1 MKFKLISLFLFFSLL
16 GTLTMFAQTE
26 IKGTVTTKED
36 GQPLPGTNILVKNG
50 KAGTTTDFDG
60 YYTISVPSKETVLVF
75 SYQGYK
81 STEVAVGNQTTINV
95 VLEEDI
101 SSLDEIVVIGYGTSR
116 KKDLTGSISSIKSE
130 DLEATKVTT
139 PDEFVQGRVS
149 GLLLIQTSGQPGAA
163 TSVRIR
169 GSSSINA
176 GSEPLYVIDGFPVD
190 SNSDNL
196 GGSVAEGPNLNAL
209 ATISPSDIES
219 IDVLKDASATAIY
232 GSRGANGV
240 IIITTKRGI
249 NGKAQINYDTY
260 LSVSQVSK
268 QLDVLDA
275 GQFAFYINEARY
287 NNGSPRFYTN
297 PFKFG
302 KGTDWQDEIF
312 RTAYTKNHDL
322 SIKGGNDKVK
332 YALSASFM
340 DQEGIIIETDFT
352 RYNFRANL
360 DFKASDKLS
369 IENSFS
375 VSRSDYN
382 SARTD
387 TNGGLGVSSAVTGA
401 YLFNPLLPVFDSE
414 GNYVKGDFE
423 VQDDGSF
430 INSINGSP
438 EMIQNFASPVAY
450 QNLLESRGK
459 TTRILDNLAINW
471 ELIKHLTLKVSG
483 GADIV
488 LHEEYL
494 FRTAE
499 LDFGNSASAYGAKS
513 KRLSTNLLAETTL
526 TYENTFS
533 DKHRLNAF
541 IGTSI
546 QDFTIDEIGVSAQ
559 NFSSENFGYDNLSQF
574 STLPGIFDGLIK
586 SRLLSYFGRL
596 NYILSDKYIFTVT
609 GRADGSSKF
618 GDGNKF
624 GFFPSGAFAWNV
636 SDEEFMKNSNTY
648 LKLRLG
654 YGLIGNESILP
665 YSSLA
670 TFATNYQPFN
680 NIFVSGIY
688 PTSPGNPELKWE
700 RTEQYNVGV
709 DVRFFNDRVGI
720 TADAYVKNTKDLLLN
735 LQTPT
740 QIGTPQLIVNAGEVR
755 NSGIELALNT
765 TNIKSEN
772 FSWDTNIT
780 AAYNKNEI
788 IDLAGLDN
796 ISTGNSIL
804 GITGWQRLVEG
815 GEIGA
820 FYGYVSDGI
829 MQLDDT
835 PANTPL
841 FATDNGVVTPG
852 ERKYKDLN
860 GDGIIDADNDRTF
873 LGNPI
878 PEYTFGITNTFNYKG
893 FDLNIFFQGV
903 AGNEIANFNRL
914 TLEDLNGR
922 NNVLTEA
929 FANRWTPQ
937 NPSNEFTRAFAGV
950 RTNRFSDVYI
960 EDGSYLRL
968 KSISFGYSISSDFL
982 SKLAI
987 NRLRIY
993 VSGKN
998 LYTFTKYSGV
1008 DPEVSWGG
1016 QNNALSAGADFGG
1029 YPISKTYLMGVTL
1042 NF

>member
-1 MKFKLISLFLFFSLL
+1 MKFKIISLSILFTLL
-16 GTLTMFAQTE
+16 GTITMYAQIE

-36 GQPLPGTNILVKNG
+36 GQPLPGTNILMKNG

-60 YYTISVPSKETVLVF
+60 NYKISVNSKENILVF
-75 SYQGYK
+75 SYQGFK
-81 STEVAVGNQTTINV
+81 SKEVIIGNQTTIDV
-95 VLEEDI
+95 ELEEDI
-101 SSLDEIVVIGYGTSR
+101 SSLDEIVLIGYGSSR
-116 KKDLTGSISSIKSE
+116 KKDLSGSISSIKAK

-149 GLLLIQTSGQPGAA
+149 GLLLTQTSGQPGAA

-196 GGSVAEGPNLNAL
+196 GGSVTEGPNLNAL
-209 ATISPSDIES
+209 STISPSDIES

-260 LSVSQVSK
+260 LSVSQVGK
-268 QLDVLDA
+268 QLDVLNA
-275 GQFAFYINEARY
+275 GEFAFYINEARY
-287 NNGSPRFYTN
+287 NNGDSRFYTN
-297 PFKFG
+297 PFSFG
-302 KGTDWQDEIF
+302 EGTDWQDEIF

-322 SIKGGNDKVK
+322 SIKGGNEKIK
-332 YALSASFM
+332 YALSASYM

-387 TNGGLGVSSAVTGA
+387 TDGGLGVSSAVTGA
-401 YLFNPLLPVFDSE
+401 YLFNPLLPVFDAE

-430 INSINGSP
+430 INAINGSP

-450 QNLLESRGK
+450 QNLLDSKGK

-471 ELIKHLTLKVSG
+471 TLLDHLTLKVSG

-513 KRLSTNLLAETTL
+513 KRVSTNLLAETTL
-526 TYENTFS
+526 TYENTFNN
-533 DKHRLNAF
+533 KHRLNAF

-546 QDFTIDEIGVSAQ
+546 QDFTIDEIGISAQ
-559 NFSSENFGYDNLSQF
+559 NFSSENFDFENLSQF
-574 STLPGIFDGLIK
+574 SSTPGIFDAFVE
-586 SRLLSYFGRL
+586 STLLSYFGRI
-596 NYILSDKYIFTVT
+596 NYILGDKYIFTIT

-618 GDGNKF
+618 YENKF

-636 SDEEFMKNSNTY
+636 SDEDFMKNSNTY
-648 LKLRLG
+648 LKFRLG
-654 YGLIGNESILP
+654 YGQIGNESILP

-670 TFATNYQPFN
+670 RFGTTYQSFN

-688 PTSPGNPELKWE
+688 PISPGNPDLKWE

-709 DVRFFNDRVGI
+709 DLRFLNDRIGI
-720 TADAYVKNTKDLLLN
+720 TADAYIKNTKDLLLN
-735 LQTPT
+735 LQIPT
-740 QIGTPQLIVNAGEVR
+740 QTGASQLIVNAGEVR

-765 TNIKSEN
+765 SNIKSEN
-772 FSWDTNIT
+772 FTWDTTIT

-788 IDLAGLDN
+788 INLAGLEN
-796 ISTGNSIL
+796 IQTGSSIL

-835 PANTPL
+835 PANIPL
-841 FATDNGVVTPG
+841 FGTDNGVVTPG

-860 GDGIIDADNDRTF
+860 GDGVIDADNDRTF
-873 LGNPI
+873 LGNPV

-893 FDLNIFFQGV
+893 LDLNIFFQGV

-929 FANRWTPQ
+929 FSNRWTPQ
-937 NPSNEFTRAFAGV
+937 NPSNEYTRAYAGV

-968 KSISFGYSISSDFL
+968 KSVTLGYSISSEFL
-982 SKLAI
+982 SRMAI

-1029 YPISKTYLMGVTL
+1029 YPISKTYLMGVNI

>member
-1 MKFKLISLFLFFSLL
+1 MKLKIISLSIILTLL
-16 GTLTMFAQTE
+16 GNALMFAQIE
-26 IKGTVTTKED
+26 IKGTVKSKVD
-36 GQPLPGTNILVKNG
+36 GQPLSGSNILIKN
-50 KAGTTTDFDG
+50 KKSGTIADFDG
-60 YYTISVPSKETVLVF
+60 NYVLTVNSTEDVLVY
-75 SYQGYK
+75 SYQGFK
-81 STEVAVGNQTTINV
+81 SKEVLVGNQTIINV
-95 VLEEDI
+95 ELEEDI
-101 SSLDEIVVIGYGTSR
+101 TSLNEIVVIGYGSSS
-116 KKDLTGSISSIKSE
+116 KKDLSGAVSSIKAK
-130 DLEATKVTT
+130 DLEASKVTT

-149 GLLLIQTSGQPGAA
+149 GLLLTQTSGQPGAA

-190 SNSDNL
+190 SNSDNV
-196 GGSVAEGPNLNAL
+196 GGSVTEGPNLNAL
-209 ATISPSDIES
+209 STISPSDIES

-260 LSVSQVSK
+260 LSVSQVGK
-268 QLDVLDA
+268 ELDVLNA
-275 GQFAFYINEARY
+275 GEFAFYINEARY
-287 NNGSPRFYTN
+287 NNGDPRFYTN
-297 PFKFG
+297 PFSFG
-302 KGTDWQDEIF
+302 EGTDWQGEIF
-312 RTAYTKNHDL
+312 GVAFTNNHDL
-322 SIKGGNDKVK
+322 SIKGGNEKIK
-332 YALSASFM
+332 YALSASYM
-340 DQEGIIIETDFT
+340 NQEGIIIETDFT

-360 DFKASDKLS
+360 DFKASDKLK

-387 TNGGLGVSSAVTGA
+387 TDGGLGVSSAVTGA
-401 YLFNPLLPVFDSE
+401 YLFNPMLPVFDSE
-414 GNYVKGDFE
+414 GNYVKGNFE
-423 VQDDGSF
+423 VQDDGTF
-430 INSINGSP
+430 MNSINGSP
-438 EMIQNFASPVAY
+438 EMIQDFASPVAY
-450 QNLLESRGK
+450 QNLLSSKGK
-459 TTRILDNLAINW
+459 TTRVLDNLAINW
-471 ELIKHLTLKVSG
+471 ELLNNLTLKVSG
-483 GADIV
+483 GVDMV

-494 FRTAE
+494 FRVAE

-526 TYENTFS
+526 TYENTFNN
-533 DKHRLNAF
+533 KHRLNAF
-541 IGTSI
+541 IGASI
-546 QDFTIDEIGVSAQ
+546 QEFTIDEIGISAQ
-559 NFSSENFGYDNLSQF
+559 DFSTENFGFDNLSQF
-574 STLPGIFDGLIK
+574 SSIPGISDVLVK
-586 SRLLSYFGRL
+586 SKLLSYFGRL

-609 GRADGSSKF
+609 GRVDGSSKF
-618 GDGNKF
+618 GDGNKY

-636 SDEEFMKNSNTY
+636 SDEDFMKNSNMY

-654 YGLIGNESILP
+654 YGVIGNESILP

-670 TFATNYQPFN
+670 SFGTNYQPFN

-700 RTEQYNVGV
+700 RTEQYNVGL
-709 DVRFFNDRVGI
+709 DLRFFNDRVGI
-720 TADAYVKNTKDLLLN
+720 TVDTYIKNTKDLLLN
-735 LQTPT
+735 LEIPT
-740 QIGTPQLIVNAGEVR
+740 QTGASQLIVNAGEVR
-755 NSGIELALNT
+755 NSGVEFSLNT
-765 TNIKSEN
+765 TNIESDD
-772 FSWDTNIT
+772 FTWDTNIT

-788 IDLAGLDN
+788 TNLAGLDN
-796 ISTGNSIL
+796 IPTGNSIL
-804 GITGWQRLVEG
+804 GLTGWQRLVEG

-841 FATDNGVVTPG
+841 FATDNGTITPG
-852 ERKYKDLN
+852 ERKYMDLN
-860 GDGIIDADNDRTF
+860 GDGMVDADNDRTF
-873 LGNPI
+873 LGNPV
-878 PEYTFGITNTFNYKG
+878 PEYTFGITNTFRYKG
-893 FDLNIFFQGV
+893 LDLNIFFQGV

-922 NNVLTEA
+922 NNVLKEA

-937 NPSNEFTRAFAGV
+937 NPSNEYTRAYAGV

-968 KSISFGYSISSDFL
+968 KSITLGYSISSKFL
-982 SKLAI
+982 SKMAI
-987 NRLRIY
+987 NRLRVY

-1029 YPISKTYLMGVTL
+1029 YPISKTYLMGINI

>member
-1 MKFKLISLFLFFSLL
+1 MKLKIISLSILFTFL
-16 GTLTMFAQTE
+16 GTIAMFAQIE
-26 IKGTVTTKED
+26 IKGKVTTKED

-50 KAGTTTDFDG
+50 SAGTTTDFDG
-60 YYTISVPSKETVLVF
+60 IYEISVNNKESVLVF
-75 SYQGYK
+75 SYQGFK
-81 STEVAVGNQTTINV
+81 SKEVVVGNQTIINM

-101 SSLDEIVVIGYGTSR
+101 SSLDEIVLIGYGSSR
-116 KKDLTGSISSIKSE
+116 KKDLTGSISSIKAK

-149 GLLLIQTSGQPGAA
+149 GLLLTQTSGQPGAA

-209 ATISPSDIES
+209 STISPSDIES

-260 LSVSQVSK
+260 LGVSHVSK
-268 QLDVLDA
+268 QLDVLNA

-302 KGTDWQDEIF
+302 EGTDWQDEIF

-322 SIKGGNDKVK
+322 SIKGGNDKIK
-332 YALSASFM
+332 YALSASYM

-369 IENSFS
+369 VENSFS

-401 YLFNPLLPVFDSE
+401 YLFNPLLPVFDAE

-450 QNLLESRGK
+450 QNLLDSKGK

-471 ELIKHLTLKVSG
+471 ELIDHLTLKVSG

-513 KRLSTNLLAETTL
+513 KRVSTNLLAETTL
-526 TYENTFS
+526 TYDNTFNN
-533 DKHRLNAF
+533 KHRLNAF

-546 QDFTIDEIGVSAQ
+546 QDFKIDEIGISGQ
-559 NFSSENFGYDNLSQF
+559 NFSTENFGYDNLSEF
-574 STLPGIFDGLIK
+574 TSLPGIFDVLVK

-648 LKLRLG
+648 LKFRLG

-670 TFATNYQPFN
+670 TFGTTYQPFN

-688 PTSPGNPELKWE
+688 PTSPGNPALKWE
-700 RTEQYNVGV
+700 RTEQYNIGV
-709 DVRFFNDRVGI
+709 DLRFLNDRVSI
-720 TADAYVKNTKDLLLN
+720 TADAYIKNTKDLLLN
-735 LQTPT
+735 LEIPT
-740 QIGTPQLIVNAGEVR
+740 QTGAPQLIVNAGEVR

-765 TNIKSEN
+765 TNIKSDN

-860 GDGIIDADNDRTF
+860 GDGVIDADNDRTF
-873 LGNPI
+873 LGNPV

-929 FANRWTPQ
+929 FANRWTPE

-968 KSISFGYSISSDFL
+968 KSISLGYSISSDFL

-1029 YPISKTYLMGVTL
+1029 YPISKTYLMGVTI